1 MQESVVSTAAYAEG
15 VGVSRATAI
24 RHLSHLITEGRIE
37 DGPRNV
43 GTGHEVPNPAWLT
56 GPTVSFIASFETVV
70 PLDPVTVKTIL
81 GDRRRSVKGDRTG
94 VQAIA
99 RVLDRAGVVR
109 DWCAGMP
116 DNQRLLPNARRWTL
130 IERQFVRHS
139 SLLPAELPVPLC
151 AVRAQ
156 VRVATRRGR
165 RRGRGV
171 MRPPPLASR
180 LGRRPPAIG
189 SRTGRGVRRPRSRA
203 PGG

>member
-1 MQESVVSTAAYAEG
+1 MWRTPPVSGAAG
-15 VGVSRATAI
+15 HSHRVWR
-24 RHLSHLITEGRIE
+24 LSGAGRPALHGRGLSGARRGGRCQSCDGDSPPVPPHHRGPDR

-156 VRVATRRGR
+156 V
-165 RRGRGV
+165 
-171 MRPPPLASR
+171 
-180 LGRRPPAIG
+180 
-189 SRTGRGVRRPRSRA
+189 
-203 PGG
+203 